1 MRNTTI
7 SICKALAIIC
17 MVIGHADSPH
27 YLMNFIYLWH
37 MPLFFITAGYFFS
50 TKYLNDEITFI
61 KKRVKSLYI
70 PFVKWSVIVLLLNP
84 LFFATG
90 FLNEHFGNPGGGVT
104 HPLNAKQMLQSFVD
118 IIFTM
123 GGYDVFLLS
132 AFWFFRALLVASI
145 GYLVLF
151 KLFKKV
157 PYIRLNET
165 CVVCAICIT
174 AYVFVLFKFGFGIKY
189 RCINQ
194 GGYRDLMGIFFMG
207 IGFLFRKYEG
217 YIKRYPIAIGIVCLA
232 ATLVFTFW
240 FGTSMSLNSKLKHV
254 YRLPFAA
261 IAGFTFVY
269 ILSSYIDKTSGWAK
283 RFLVYCGDHSLQ
295 IMIWHIFAYKI
306 VALLQIF
313 VWNLEWEQIGCHM
326 VIHNAETSNYLWIL
340 YSIAGVCIPL
350 AWKYYYD
357 KICTKHFLRSS
368 SQS

>member
-70 PFVKWSVIVLLLNP
+70 TFVKWSVIVLLLNP

-207 IGFLFRKYEG
+207 IGFLFRKYEE

-232 ATLVFTFW
+232 ATLIFTFW

-261 IAGFTFVY
+261 TVGFTFVY
-269 ILSSYIDKTSGWAK
+269 ILSSYIDKTSGSAK

-295 IMIWHIFAYKI
+295 IMIGHIFAYKI
-306 VALLQIF
+306 VSLLQILI
-313 VWNLEWEQIGCHM
+313 WNLEWEQIGYHM